1 MKRILMLAA
10 VMAVA
15 FSARADALKQNL
27 VPANSRW
34 ILHLDAEAFR
44 KTRIGAMII
53 EDKAESKV
61 RQVKQD
67 SKLPLD
73 FSFNKIT
80 AITAFGPMVGNQ
92 NDGVMLVQT
101 TADVRGDLEK
111 LIGFKEMNGNGE
123 PPVSRL
129 SANGVEYYKLGNDLN
144 LLQAADK
151 TWLLGKN
158 RGSLEAAREV
168 VLGKSA
174 ALKDAPFLNYPTMT
188 NGFFFLAVADT
199 GAAGNQLPAQAKILQ
214 KAEGGR
220 LAIGEQGD
228 KVLINLALKAKEAET
243 ITEMQQLVQGLIAF
257 VKLAQADNKDLNALV
272 STAAV
277 TTNQNYVSVQLS
289 FPLDRA
295 MKKVRENE

>member
-1 MKRILMLAA
+1 MKRFLFLAA
-10 VMAVA
+10 IAA
-15 FSARADALKQNL
+15 TALFTHADALKQNL

-34 ILHLDAEAFR
+34 ILHLDADAFR

-67 SKLPLD
+67 SKLNLD

-80 AITAFGPMVGNQ
+80 AITAFGPMVGDQ
-92 NDGVMLVQT
+92 KDGVMLVQT

-111 LIGFKEMNGNGE
+111 LIGFKELNGNGE

-129 SANGVEYYKLGNDLN
+129 SANGMEYYRLGNDLN
-144 LLQAADK
+144 AVQAGDK

-158 RGSLEAAREV
+158 ATSLQAAREV
-168 VLGKSA
+168 VIGKAA
-174 ALKDAPFLNYPTMT
+174 ALKDAPFLNYPSMT
-188 NGFFFLAVADT
+188 NSFFFLAVADT
-199 GAAGNQLPAQAKILQ
+199 GSAGNQLPAQAKILQ

-220 LAIGEQGD
+220 IAIGEQND
-228 KVLINLALKAKEAET
+228 KLLINLALKAKDADT

-272 STAAV
+272 SAANV
-277 TTNQNYVSVQLS
+277 TTNENYVSVDLS

-295 MKKVRENE
+295 MKKVREKE